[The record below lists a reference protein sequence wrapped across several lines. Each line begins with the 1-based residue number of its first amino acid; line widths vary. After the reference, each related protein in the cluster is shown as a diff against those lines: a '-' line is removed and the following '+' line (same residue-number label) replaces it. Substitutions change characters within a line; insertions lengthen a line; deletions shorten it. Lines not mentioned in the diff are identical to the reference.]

1 MSPFDQPE
9 RRVRRR
15 SHRAFLVDAAAFIAL
30 GALAACGKDEP
41 ARTGGATDG
50 GATEGPPVPRFVD
63 VLPASGITFVH
74 HFLDSE
80 TGSTYKINPYDHGSG
95 VFIADV
101 NGDGLD
107 DLYFLDFRGPNA
119 LYLNRGQ
126 MRFED
131 VTDAAGIG
139 VPRSISVGAAFGDY
153 DGDGDADLYVTT
165 YRGGNHLFRN
175 RGDGT
180 FDDVTA
186 GSGTEYDGHSN
197 SVQWLDHDGDGDLDL
212 YLCNIGP
219 FTNETISREANIS
232 FYQGEILPFT
242 EIAQVPDR
250 PVLGERDRLF
260 RNDGDG
266 KFTDVAEDVG
276 LVSTEWNGDVA
287 SADIDLDGDLDL
299 YSSNMFGVNH
309 LYRNEG
315 DGRFREVTASALG
328 RTSWGGMGARFFD
341 ANGDAYPDLYVVDMH
356 SDMWAQAKQGTQGL
370 RPTAKFN
377 TPLGATNGGMIIRKP
392 EDTFAAQVLFGNTF
406 FVNDGDGTFTERS
419 GEAGLENWWPW
430 GLAIGDL
437 NNDGH
442 EDVFVTAGMGFPYVY
457 WPNHLYLGD
466 GEGRFHERARVAGIE
481 PPREGET
488 IPGADIRGTAFT
500 RSSRTVAAS
509 DLDLD
514 GDIDL
519 VVNNFNHAPYL
530 LRNDSPRASW
540 IQLDLRVRGSGRP
553 AYGARV
559 VVRAAERTW
568 HRWVSSAEGYLTQS
582 SAVLHIGLGDVDEL
596 EAVEVHWLGS
606 RTPTVIEAPAAGQR
620 HRIQQE

>member
-1 MSPFDQPE
+1 MSLIDPSQQRVLRHP
-9 RRVRRR
+9 RR
-15 SHRAFLVDAAAFIAL
+15 ALLVDAAVLLAV
-30 GALAACGKDEP
+30 GALAACGKDDP
-41 ARTGGATDG
+41 AKTGASDGPAATD
-50 GATEGPPVPRFVD
+50 GPPVPKFVD

-80 TGSTYKINPYDHGSG
+80 TGSSYKINPYDHGSG

-126 MRFED
+126 LRFED
-131 VTDAAGIG
+131 VTEAAGVG

-175 RGDGT
+175 RSDGT
-180 FDDVTA
+180 FEDVTA

-197 SVQWLDHDGDGDLDL
+197 SAQWLDHDSDGDLDL
-212 YLCNIGP
+212 YLCNIGA

-232 FYQGEILPFT
+232 FYQGESLPFT
-242 EIAQVPDR
+242 KIAQTPDR

-266 KFTDVAEDVG
+266 KFTDIADDAG
-276 LVSTEWNGDVA
+276 IVSTEWNGDVA

-309 LYRNEG
+309 LYLNEG
-315 DGRFREVTASALG
+315 NGRFREATASALG

-356 SDMWAQAKQGTQGL
+356 SDMWIDAKQGAQGL

-377 TPLGATNGGMIIRKP
+377 TPLGAPNGGMVIRKP
-392 EDTFAAQVLFGNTF
+392 DDTFAASVLFGNTF

-419 GEAGLENWWPW
+419 AEAGLENWWPW
-430 GLAIGDL
+430 GIAVADL

-442 EDVFVTAGMGFPYVY
+442 EDVFVTAGMGFPFIY

-466 GEGRFHERARVAGIE
+466 GAGRFHERARAAGIE
-481 PPREGET
+481 PPRGGET
-488 IPGADIRGTAFT
+488 VAGAEIGGTAFT

-514 GDIDL
+514 GDVDL

-530 LRNDSPRASW
+530 LRNDSAQTNW

-553 AYGARV
+553 AHGARV

-568 HRWVSSAEGYLTQS
+568 HRWVSSGEGYLTQS
-582 SAVLHIGLGDVDEL
+582 SAVLHIGLGDVSEL

-606 RTPTVIEAPAAGQR
+606 EAPTVIPAPEVGRR
-620 HRIQQE
+620 HRVQQE